1 MEDLHNAFSNDDPIT
16 MSEDL
21 RQWYIA
27 VALIGSNLAAILGVW
42 YFYRLRMIT
51 EMVIFAASAIV
62 SIFYHTC
69 QTTNAC
75 FHLGVQRWTFSDHIT
90 AGFVPAML
98 VIMTIRAHTL
108 DSVVQQF
115 KERWR
120 RWSSEETQQ
129 QQQHRTE
136 LSLPLGKPTTGG
148 TVVSLE
154 TQPVKLFPEDYWD
167 AVLLDQR
174 WTNGITYTYL
184 LIVVLS
190 TICHPYSMQNFII
203 ILSFGACIILLK
215 LVVIDQGNPHYLLER
230 ISVPD
235 LLVGLA
241 LIGISLIYFVL
252 DAYLLYPLFH
262 TLWHIFSDIGV
273 YFYACGIT
281 KGLPG
286 SHSPVSEFHEK
297 IRRARRSR
305 LRQQQPPPSHK
316 V

>member
-1 MEDLHNAFSNDDPIT
+1 MEDLHNPFSNDDPIT
-16 MSEDL
+16 LSADL

-51 EMVIFAASAIV
+51 EMVIFGGSAVV

-69 QTTNAC
+69 QTTTAC
-75 FHLGVQRWTFSDHIT
+75 FHLGLQRWTFSDHIT

-108 DSVVQQF
+108 DSVVQQM
-115 KERWR
+115 RAQWAT
-120 RWSSEETQQ
+120 WNGAVTPSPPP
-129 QQQHRTE
+129 
-136 LSLPLGKPTTGG
+136 PLGRPFYIHLGDDASGSVKPVAATGL
-148 TVVSLE
+148 SHS
-154 TQPVKLFPEDYWD
+154 FPESFMN
-167 AVLLDQR
+167 AVLLDAR

-184 LIVVLS
+184 IIVVFS

-203 ILSFGACIILLK
+203 ILSFGACVILFKLVIIDRGNPEYLLK
-215 LVVIDQGNPHYLLER
+215 R

-235 LLVGLA
+235 LLVGLL

-252 DAYLLYPLFH
+252 DAYLYYALFH
-262 TLWHIFSDIGV
+262 SLWHIFSNIGV

-286 SHSPVSEFHEK
+286 HHSPVSEFHEK
-297 IRRARRSR
+297 VRRARR
-305 LRQQQPPPSHK
+305 RQRTQRERG
-316 V
+316 VW